1 MNGPTP
7 DISLLPHHAA
17 LPIPRLTGAHRA
29 KQHLGEPVGAV
40 HALEGW
46 EAIADV
52 VLVDQAPIGR
62 TPRSNPVTY
71 IKAFDELRGLFAAEP
86 LARARGYTPSTFS
99 FNVAGGPREG
109 WEGAGNGSAEK
120 GFFAN

>member
-1 MNGPTP
+1 RGGH
-7 DISLLPHHAA
+7 S
-17 LPIPRLTGAHRA
+17 A
-29 KQHLGEPVGAV
+29 KAHLGEPVGVV

-46 EAIADV
+46 QALADV

-71 IKAFDELRGLFAAEP
+71 IKAFDELRALFAAQP

-99 FNVAGGPREG
+99 FNVAGGRREG
-109 WEGAGNGSAEK
+109 CERAGDAVGRMVCL
-120 GFFAN
+120 